1 MKIRFS
7 NRIKACCCAALL
19 CTVCAFAGCN
29 DEDSSDASSANDSS
43 QVTVSKT
50 SAAEKAEPSDKT
62 PPVVKGADMEVFA
75 GDSVSY
81 KKNIIVTDN
90 EDENPKISIDSSKV
104 DLQTPGKYPVVYTVT
119 DKAGNKTE
127 LKITI
132 TVKKKPP
139 VDMASVEKY
148 NDKRAKEILAE
159 ITDSSMNTMQ
169 KAFAIYCWA
178 KSSIIYTGDSDK
190 SNYKV
195 AARDGFESMSGDCY
209 TYYAVSKVLLEK
221 IGGVQIYDMVKLRES
236 SADSRHFWMLINIGS
251 GWYHFDSTP
260 YKDGYDYFFMVTQAE
275 LDAWDNKYRPGC
287 HNYARDG
294 VPELSTKSVQKQL
307 DYPERLPV
315 PDDDDSS
322 KEDSSK
328 ADESSKV
335 TTTTKASTTAKTSK
349 TSKVSTTTKAR
360 TTTKVSKTSKVSST
374 SVTSKTSKSS
384 KDSSDSSD
392 SDNGADSE

>member
-29 DEDSSDASSANDSS
+29 DEDSSDASQAGDSS
-43 QVTVSKT
+43 SEVTVSQAT
-50 SAAEKAEPSDKT
+50 STEKAEPSDKT
-62 PPVVKGADMEVFA
+62 PPVVKAADMEVFA

-81 KKNIIVTDN
+81 KKNVIVTDN
-90 EDENPKISIDSSKV
+90 EDENPKIVVDSSKV
-104 DLQTPGKYPVVYTVT
+104 DLQTPGKYPVIYTVT
-119 DKAGNKTE
+119 DKAGNRTE

-132 TVKKKPP
+132 TVKKKPA

-178 KSSIIYTGDSDK
+178 KSSIIYIGDSDK

-195 AARDGFESMSGDCY
+195 AAKEGFENMAGDCY

-236 SADSRHFWMLINIGS
+236 SADPRHFWMLINIGS

-260 YKDGYDYFFMVTQAE
+260 YKDGYDYFFMVTQSE

-287 HNYARDG
+287 HNYAKDG

-307 DYPERLPV
+307 NYPERLPLED
-315 PDDDDSS
+315 PDDSS

-328 ADESSKV
+328 DDKSSKV

-349 TSKVSTTTKAR
+349 TSKVTKASV
-360 TTTKVSKTSKVSST
+360 TSKVSKTND
-374 SVTSKTSKSS
+374 TSKSSESS

>member
-43 QVTVSKT
+43 QVTVSET

-62 PPVVKGADMEVFA
+62 PPVVKAADMEVFA

-81 KKNIIVTDN
+81 KKNVIVTDN
-90 EDENPKISIDSSKV
+90 EDENPKIVVDSSKV

-132 TVKKKPP
+132 TVKKKPA

-169 KAFAIYCWA
+169 KAFAIYLWA
-178 KSSIIYTGDSDK
+178 KSSIIYIGDSDK

-195 AARDGFESMSGDCY
+195 AAKEGFENMAGDCY

-236 SADSRHFWMLINIGS
+236 SADPRHFWMLINIGS

-287 HNYARDG
+287 HNYAKDG

-307 DYPERLPV
+307 NYPERLPLED
-315 PDDDDSS
+315 PDDSS

-328 ADESSKV
+328 DDKSSKV

-349 TSKVSTTTKAR
+349 TSKVTQASVTS
-360 TTTKVSKTSKVSST
+360 KVSKTSE
-374 SVTSKTSKSS
+374 TSKSSESS

>member
-29 DEDSSDASSANDSS
+29 DEDSSDASQAGDSS
-43 QVTVSKT
+43 SEVTVSQAT
-50 SAAEKAEPSDKT
+50 STEKAEPSDKT
-62 PPVVKGADMEVFA
+62 PPVVKAADMEVFA

-81 KKNIIVTDN
+81 KKNVIVTDN
-90 EDENPKISIDSSKV
+90 EDENPKIVVDSSKV
-104 DLQTPGKYPVVYTVT
+104 DLQTPGKYPVIYTVT

-178 KSSIIYTGDSDK
+178 KSSIIYIGDSDK

-195 AARDGFESMSGDCY
+195 AAKEGFENMAGDCY

-236 SADSRHFWMLINIGS
+236 SADPRHFWMLINIGS

-260 YKDGYDYFFMVTQAE
+260 YKDGYDYFFMVTQSE

-307 DYPERLPV
+307 NYPERLPLED
-315 PDDDDSS
+315 PDDSS

-328 ADESSKV
+328 DDKSSKV

-349 TSKVSTTTKAR
+349 TSKVTKASV
-360 TTTKVSKTSKVSST
+360 TSKVSKTSE
-374 SVTSKTSKSS
+374 TSKSSESS

>member
-29 DEDSSDASSANDSS
+29 DEDSSDASQAGDSS
-43 QVTVSKT
+43 SEVTVSQAT
-50 SAAEKAEPSDKT
+50 STEKAEPSDKT
-62 PPVVKGADMEVFA
+62 PPVVKAADMEVFA

-81 KKNIIVTDN
+81 KKNVIVTDN
-90 EDENPKISIDSSKV
+90 EDENPKIVVDSSKV

-132 TVKKKPP
+132 TVKKKPA

-178 KSSIIYTGDSDK
+178 KSSIIYIGDSDK

-195 AARDGFESMSGDCY
+195 AAKEGFENMAGDCY

-236 SADSRHFWMLINIGS
+236 SADPRHFWMLINIGS

-287 HNYARDG
+287 HNYAKDG

-307 DYPERLPV
+307 NYPERLPLED
-315 PDDDDSS
+315 PDDSS

-328 ADESSKV
+328 DDKSSKV

-349 TSKVSTTTKAR
+349 TSKVTKASV
-360 TTTKVSKTSKVSST
+360 TSKVSKTSE
-374 SVTSKTSKSS
+374 TSKSSESS

>member
-29 DEDSSDASSANDSS
+29 DEDSSDASQAGDSS
-43 QVTVSKT
+43 SEVTVSQAT
-50 SAAEKAEPSDKT
+50 STEKAEPSDKT
-62 PPVVKGADMEVFA
+62 PPVVKAADMEVFA

-81 KKNIIVTDN
+81 KKNVIVTDN
-90 EDENPKISIDSSKV
+90 EDENPKIVVDSSKV

-178 KSSIIYTGDSDK
+178 KSSIIYIGDSDK

-195 AARDGFESMSGDCY
+195 AAKEGFENMAGDCY

-287 HNYARDG
+287 HNYAKDG

-307 DYPERLPV
+307 NYPERLPLED
-315 PDDDDSS
+315 PDDSS

-328 ADESSKV
+328 EDKSSKV

-349 TSKVSTTTKAR
+349 TSKVTKASV
-360 TTTKVSKTSKVSST
+360 TSKVSKTSD
-374 SVTSKTSKSS
+374 TSKSSESS

>member
-29 DEDSSDASSANDSS
+29 DEDSSDASQAGDSS
-43 QVTVSKT
+43 SEVTVSQT
-50 SAAEKAEPSDKT
+50 TATEKAEPVDKT
-62 PPVVKGADMEVFA
+62 PPVVKAADMEVFA

-81 KKNIIVTDN
+81 KKNVIVTDN
-90 EDENPKISIDSSKV
+90 EDENPKIVVDSSKV
-104 DLQTPGKYPVVYTVT
+104 DLQTPGKYPVIYTVT

-169 KAFAIYCWA
+169 KAFAVYCWA
-178 KSSIIYTGDSDK
+178 KSSIIYIGDSDK

-195 AARDGFESMSGDCY
+195 AAKEGFENMAGDCY

-221 IGGVQIYDMVKLRES
+221 IGGVKIYDMVKLRES
-236 SADSRHFWMLINIGS
+236 SADPRHFWMLINIGS

-260 YKDGYDYFFMVTQAE
+260 YKDGYDYFFMVTQSE

-287 HNYARDG
+287 HNYAKDG

-307 DYPERLPV
+307 NYPERLPV

-349 TSKVSTTTKAR
+349 TSKVTKASV
-360 TTTKVSKTSKVSST
+360 TGKVSKTSE
-374 SVTSKTSKSS
+374 TSKSSESS
-384 KDSSDSSD
+384 KDSSDGSD

>member
-1 MKIRFS
+1 MKMRFS

-29 DEDSSDASSANDSS
+29 DEDSSDASQAGDSS
-43 QVTVSKT
+43 SEVTVSQAT
-50 SAAEKAEPSDKT
+50 STEKAEPSDKT
-62 PPVVKGADMEVFA
+62 PPVVKAADMEVFA

-81 KKNIIVTDN
+81 KKNVIVTDN
-90 EDENPKISIDSSKV
+90 EDENPKIVVDSSKV
-104 DLQTPGKYPVVYTVT
+104 DLQTPGKYPVIYTVT

-178 KSSIIYTGDSDK
+178 KSSIIYIGDSDK

-195 AARDGFESMSGDCY
+195 AAKEGFENMAGDCY

-236 SADSRHFWMLINIGS
+236 SADPRHFWMLINIGS

-287 HNYARDG
+287 HNYAKDG

-307 DYPERLPV
+307 NYPERLPLED
-315 PDDDDSS
+315 PDDSS

-328 ADESSKV
+328 DDKSSKV

-349 TSKVSTTTKAR
+349 TSKVTKASV
-360 TTTKVSKTSKVSST
+360 TSKVSKTSD
-374 SVTSKTSKSS
+374 TSKSSESS

>member
-29 DEDSSDASSANDSS
+29 DEDSSDASQAGDSS
-43 QVTVSKT
+43 SEVTVSET
-50 SAAEKAEPSDKT
+50 SATEKAEPSDKT
-62 PPVVKGADMEVFA
+62 PPVVKAADMEVFA

-81 KKNIIVTDN
+81 KKNVIVTDN
-90 EDENPKISIDSSKV
+90 EDENPKIVVDSSKV
-104 DLQTPGKYPVVYTVT
+104 DLQTPGKYPVIYTVT

-132 TVKKKPP
+132 TVKKKPA
-139 VDMASVEKY
+139 VDMASVKKY

-178 KSSIIYTGDSDK
+178 KSSIIYIGDSDK

-195 AARDGFESMSGDCY
+195 AAKEGFENMAGDCY

-236 SADSRHFWMLINIGS
+236 SADPRHFWMLINIGS

-287 HNYARDG
+287 HNYAKDG

-307 DYPERLPV
+307 NYPERLPLED
-315 PDDDDSS
+315 PDDSS
-322 KEDSSK
+322 KDDK
-328 ADESSKV
+328 SSKV

-349 TSKVSTTTKAR
+349 TSKVTKASV
-360 TTTKVSKTSKVSST
+360 TSKVSKTSE
-374 SVTSKTSKSS
+374 TSKSSESS

>member
-29 DEDSSDASSANDSS
+29 DEDSSDASQAGDSS
-43 QVTVSKT
+43 SEVTVSQAT
-50 SAAEKAEPSDKT
+50 STEKAEPSDKI
-62 PPVVKGADMEVFA
+62 PPVVKAADMEIFA

-81 KKNIIVTDN
+81 KKNVIVTDN
-90 EDENPKISIDSSKV
+90 EDENPKIVVDSSKV
-104 DLQTPGKYPVVYTVT
+104 DLQTPGKYPVIYTVT
-119 DKAGNKTE
+119 DKAGNRTE

-132 TVKKKPP
+132 TVKKKPA

-178 KSSIIYTGDSDK
+178 KSSIIYIGDSDK

-195 AARDGFESMSGDCY
+195 AAKEGFENMAGDCY

-236 SADSRHFWMLINIGS
+236 SADPRHFWMLINIGS

-260 YKDGYDYFFMVTQAE
+260 YKDGYDYFFMVTQSE

-287 HNYARDG
+287 HNYAKDG

-307 DYPERLPV
+307 NYPERLPLED
-315 PDDDDSS
+315 PDDSS

-328 ADESSKV
+328 DDKSSKV

-349 TSKVSTTTKAR
+349 TSKVTKASV
-360 TTTKVSKTSKVSST
+360 TSKVSKTND
-374 SVTSKTSKSS
+374 TSKSSESS

>member
-43 QVTVSKT
+43 QVTVSET

-62 PPVVKGADMEVFA
+62 PPVVKAADMEVFA

-81 KKNIIVTDN
+81 KKNVIVTDN
-90 EDENPKISIDSSKV
+90 EDENPKIVVDSSKV

-169 KAFAIYCWA
+169 KAFAIYLWA
-178 KSSIIYTGDSDK
+178 KSSIIYIGDSDK

-195 AARDGFESMSGDCY
+195 AAKEGFENMAGDCY

-236 SADSRHFWMLINIGS
+236 SADPRHFWMLINIGS

-287 HNYARDG
+287 HNYAKDG

-307 DYPERLPV
+307 NYPERLPLED
-315 PDDDDSS
+315 PDDSS

-328 ADESSKV
+328 DDKSSKV

-349 TSKVSTTTKAR
+349 TSKVTQASVTS
-360 TTTKVSKTSKVSST
+360 KVSKTSE
-374 SVTSKTSKSS
+374 TSKSSESS